1 MGTFPKGS
9 CQAFHSLLHPGCYIR
24 PCRSNVRSRS
34 GWTGKVNWPAEQM
47 HQCSFYCWGP
57 NSYSTHEFN
66 IQHSIHGIQKYH
78 VSQDLKRI
86 QNFCCLWYIWVCLCV
101 FSPLLLLLTKLLMDP
116 FWARRLRK
124 QLSQLSHWRSIFE
137 TTVLGTQIWFIST
150 CQPCQSGKR
159 SKFIHVSCLASCKV
173 NSYF

>member
-9 CQAFHSLLHPGCYIR
+9 CQALHSLSHPGCYIK

-34 GWTGKVNWPAEQM
+34 GWAAKVNWPAEHT

-57 NSYSTHEFN
+57 NTYPRQT
-66 IQHSIHGIQKYH
+66 QKYH
-78 VSQDLKRI
+78 VSHGI
-86 QNFCCLWYIWVCLCV
+86 QNSELLLSLVHMSLCV
-101 FSPLLLLLTKLLMDP
+101 FSPLLLLLTKLLMDH

-150 CQPCQSGKR
+150 CRPCQSGKR
-159 SKFIHVSCLASCKV
+159 SKFIHTSCLASCEV

>member
-9 CQAFHSLLHPGCYIR
+9 CQALHSLSHPGCYIR
-24 PCRSNVRSRS
+24 PCRSNIRSRS
-34 GWTGKVNWPAEQM
+34 GWAAKVNWPAERT

-57 NSYSTHEFN
+57 NTYPRKT
-66 IQHSIHGIQKYH
+66 QKYH

-101 FSPLLLLLTKLLMDP
+101 FSPLLLLLTKLPMDH

-124 QLSQLSHWRSIFE
+124 QPSQLSHWRSIFE
-137 TTVLGTQIWFIST
+137 TTVLGTEIWFIST
-150 CQPCQSGKR
+150 CHPCQSGKR
-159 SKFIHVSCLASCKV
+159 SKFIHASCLASCKV